1 MSKPF
6 VLSSLRTVIPLSAA
20 YFASLFTVSPVNI
33 LYSQSLMPVINSVTV
48 DYNGRTDLFNTF
60 IESLLIDFLN
70 ESGADSYDAAAETE
84 LAISA

>member
-1 MSKPF
+1 MWYANTTLCTCQKSTVKGTDAMTTNTEKTYSKCRC
-6 VLSSLRTVIPLSAA
+6 LT
-20 YFASLFTVSPVNI
+20 
-33 LYSQSLMPVINSVTV
+33 PVINSVTV
-48 DYNGRTDLFNTF
+48 DYNGRTDLFDTF